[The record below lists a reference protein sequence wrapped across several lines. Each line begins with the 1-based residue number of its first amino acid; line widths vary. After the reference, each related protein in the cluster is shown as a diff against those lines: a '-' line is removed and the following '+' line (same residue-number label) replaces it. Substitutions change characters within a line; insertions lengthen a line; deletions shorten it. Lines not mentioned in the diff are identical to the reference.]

1 MNMRGLFIIFL
12 FFSIT
17 CNANNELQVSR
28 DSIVNY
34 SKQFIG
40 TPYVWGGTTPNGFD
54 CSGFVYY
61 VFKRFGVKVSRA
73 SSGYENE
80 GKQVDLNVAKPADI
94 MLFTGTDATKR
105 RVGHVG
111 MVIKNENGII
121 DFIHASSSKK
131 HFGVTITRYNNSGYL
146 KRFLKIINVL

>member
-1 MNMRGLFIIFL
+1 MRRFFIIFL
-12 FFSIT
+12 FFSVT
-17 CNANNELQVSR
+17 SFANDQLQVSR
-28 DSIVNY
+28 DSIVSY

-40 TPYVWGGTTPNGFD
+40 TPYVWGGTTPKGFD

-73 SSGYENE
+73 SSGYENQGE
-80 GKQVDLNVAKPADI
+80 QVELNSAKPADI
-94 MLFTGTDATKR
+94 MLFTGTDASKR
-105 RVGHVG
+105 AVGHVG
-111 MVIKNENGII
+111 MVVKNENGII

-146 KRFLKIINVL
+146 KRFLKVINVL